1 MTLYNIVLKEKK
13 WKLTTISVE
22 KYYTFEPGSLSE
34 DFPTKKFLPYKLRMQ
49 LR

>member
-22 KYYTFEPGSLSE
+22 KYYTFEPGSLRRLSY
-34 DFPTKKFLPYKLRMQ
+34 KKISSI
-49 LR
+49 